1 MKSSTVFPQANEHSI
16 QLAILQ
22 FLAFAGV
29 YAWRNQSGALP
40 AVYRGRKRL
49 IRFGKVGSADILGVL
64 PGGKLLAIEVK
75 AMKGK
80 VTPAQQEF
88 LDNINSN
95 GGVAFV
101 ARSIEDVQQ
110 HIGSLLTTVRS

>member
-1 MKSSTVFPQANEHSI
+1 
-16 QLAILQ
+16 
-22 FLAFAGV
+22 
-29 YAWRNQSGALP
+29 
-40 AVYRGRKRL
+40 
-49 IRFGKVGSADILGVL
+49 
-64 PGGKLLAIEVK
+64 
-75 AMKGK
+75 MKGK